1 MKQTTYPPF
10 SPNAESSPHMDA
22 YNERETKRRS
32 RHFSAPTE
40 SSSTIPLHRLTGTLQ
55 HPDQPLMEEESYRTR
70 CISEDIDRETYALNV
85 ESTCCMVSPVRTPLD
100 YEQEPKAP
108 VHLRTISNEVLQ
120 DPMVNSQ
127 IPFPDSPTSPKQS
140 EEELRASYKR
150 RRRTASAAFG
160 PFSSASSQD
169 PELKSKKRRRLNRNL
184 ALGGEEFDQILSQ
197 IAMVGGI

>member
-1 MKQTTYPPF
+1 MKQFTFLPV
-10 SPNAESSPHMDA
+10 SPNDDSSPHMDA
-22 YNERETKRRS
+22 YNERVTKRRS
-32 RHFSAPTE
+32 RHLSALNE
-40 SSSTIPLHRLTGTLQ
+40 SSRTIPLYGLTLQ
-55 HPDQPLMEEESYRTR
+55 HPDRPLMEEESYRTR
-70 CISEDIDRETYALNV
+70 CISADIDREAYALSG
-85 ESTCCMVSPVRTPLD
+85 ESPCCMESPVRTPQN

-127 IPFPDSPTSPKQS
+127 IPFPDIPTSPKQS
-140 EEELRASYKR
+140 QEELRASYKR

-160 PFSSASSQD
+160 PFSSASSQE

-184 ALGGEEFDQILSQ
+184 ALGGEEFAQILSQ

>member
-1 MKQTTYPPF
+1 MKQTTYPLF
-10 SPNAESSPHMDA
+10 APNADSSPHMDA
-22 YNERETKRRS
+22 YNERKIKRRN

-40 SSSTIPLHRLTGTLQ
+40 SSCTIPLHELTLQ
-55 HPDQPLMEEESYRTR
+55 RPDQPLMEEASYRTR
-70 CISEDIDRETYALNV
+70 CISTEIDREAHNLSG
-85 ESTCCMVSPVRTPLD
+85 ESPCCMETPARTPLD

-108 VHLRTISNEVLQ
+108 VHLRTISKEVLQ
-120 DPMVNSQ
+120 DPKVHSQ
-127 IPFPDSPTSPKQS
+127 IPFPASPSSPKQS

-150 RRRTASAAFG
+150 RRQTASAAFD